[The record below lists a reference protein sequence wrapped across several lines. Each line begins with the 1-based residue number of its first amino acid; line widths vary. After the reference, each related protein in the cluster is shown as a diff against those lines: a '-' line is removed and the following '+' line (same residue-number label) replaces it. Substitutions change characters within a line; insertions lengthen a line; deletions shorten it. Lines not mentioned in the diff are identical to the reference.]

1 MSRVLRRPMFRGGGK
16 IDSRGTGITSGLED
30 RKGFEKGGID
40 LGRVQSESE
49 KLFEL
54 QKSMGL
60 FDRPERKTLFGLGAP
75 EFLALAQRGFEFAG
89 KDGDQTLGQKFA
101 GTAADTLGDIGAIK
115 QTQRKEDLEKDK
127 LEKAIKAGN
136 IEAVY
141 GQLGK
146 EAIQKAK
153 SEGTGYQIEKKIELI
168 GTLNNDI
175 NSLQKQLEGA
185 TDQNTKDEIQRQ
197 IELKED
203 QLGVL
208 VKEFDAVATEFLDS
222 EAGEDLFDDFVDG
235 LLEETNPDTGED
247 WEKTDPGFYKEV
259 LSRVKK
265 AITTGITTGTA
276 TLKKGGRVKMQQ
288 GGMTTQTTQPTQQ
301 PETLALSFAD
311 LRARLPREITNDI
324 VALVSQSNQALSDF
338 ANIRTQADVDNFN
351 KKYGVN
357 LVLPQE
363 A

>member
-30 RKGFEKGGID
+30 RKGFKVGGID
-40 LGRVQSESE
+40 LDRVQSESE

-136 IEAVY
+136 IETVY

-168 GTLNNDI
+168 GSLNSEI
-175 NSLQKQLEGA
+175 NALEDQIKDATGDSKTQLE
-185 TDQNTKDEIQRQ
+185 RQ
-197 IELKED
+197 LDSKKD
-203 QLGVL
+203 QLSVL
-208 VKEFDAVATEFLDS
+208 VKEYDVVVSEFLKS
-222 EAGEDLFDDFVDG
+222 TEGEF
-235 LLEETNPDTGED
+235 
-247 WEKTDPGFYKEV
+247 
-259 LSRVKK
+259 
-265 AITTGITTGTA
+265 
-276 TLKKGGRVKMQQ
+276 
-288 GGMTTQTTQPTQQ
+288 
-301 PETLALSFAD
+301 
-311 LRARLPREITNDI
+311 
-324 VALVSQSNQALSDF
+324 
-338 ANIRTQADVDNFN
+338 
-351 KKYGVN
+351 
-357 LVLPQE
+357 
-363 A
+363 

>member
-30 RKGFEKGGID
+30 RKGFQNGGID

-89 KDGDQTLGQKFA
+89 KGGDETLGQKLA

-168 GTLNNDI
+168 GSLNSEISALEDQI
-175 NSLQKQLEGA
+175 KDATGDSKTQL
-185 TDQNTKDEIQRQ
+185 QRQ
-197 IELKED
+197 LDTKKD

-208 VKEFDAVATEFLDS
+208 VKEYDVVVSEFLKSDEGEYLFGDIS
-222 EAGEDLFDDFVDG
+222 EELQRENNPA
-235 LLEETNPDTGED
+235 TNED
-247 WEKTDPGFYKEV
+247 WETTDPGFYAEV
-259 LSRVKK
+259 MKRVRE
-265 AITTGITTGTA
+265 ALLPTGM
-276 TLKKGGRVKMQQ
+276 KKGGRVKMQQ

-311 LRARLPREITNDI
+311 LRARLPQEITNDI

>member
-30 RKGFEKGGID
+30 RKGFQNGGID

-49 KLFEL
+49 KLFDL
-54 QKSMGL
+54 QKQMGL

-89 KDGDQTLGQKFA
+89 KGGDETLGQKLA

-168 GTLNNDI
+168 GSLNSEISALEDQI
-175 NSLQKQLEGA
+175 KDATGDSKTQL
-185 TDQNTKDEIQRQ
+185 QRQ
-197 IELKED
+197 LDTKKD

-208 VKEFDAVATEFLDS
+208 VKEYDVVVSEFLKSDEGEYLFGDIS
-222 EAGEDLFDDFVDG
+222 EELQRENNPA
-235 LLEETNPDTGED
+235 TNED
-247 WEKTDPGFYKEV
+247 WETTDPGFYAEV
-259 LSRVKK
+259 MKRVRE
-265 AITTGITTGTA
+265 ALLPTGM
-276 TLKKGGRVKMQQ
+276 KKGGRVKMQQ

-311 LRARLPREITNDI
+311 LRARLPQEITNDI

>member
-30 RKGFEKGGID
+30 RKGFQNGGID

-89 KDGDQTLGQKFA
+89 KGGDETLGQKLA

-168 GTLNNDI
+168 GTLNSEI
-175 NSLQKQLEGA
+175 SALEDQIKDA
-185 TDQNTKDEIQRQ
+185 TGDSKIELQRQ
-197 IELKED
+197 LDTKKD

-208 VKEFDAVATEFLDS
+208 VKEYDVVVSEFLKSDEGEYLFGDIS
-222 EAGEDLFDDFVDG
+222 EELQRENNPA
-235 LLEETNPDTGED
+235 TNED
-247 WEKTDPGFYKEV
+247 WETTDPGFYAEV
-259 LSRVKK
+259 MKRVRE
-265 AITTGITTGTA
+265 ALLPTGM
-276 TLKKGGRVKMQQ
+276 KKGGRVKMQQ

-311 LRARLPREITNDI
+311 LRARLPQEITNDI

>member
-30 RKGFEKGGID
+30 RKGFQNGGID

-136 IEAVY
+136 IETVY

-168 GTLNNDI
+168 GSLNSEI
-175 NSLQKQLEGA
+175 NALEDQIKDATGDSKTQLE
-185 TDQNTKDEIQRQ
+185 RQ
-197 IELKED
+197 LDSKKD
-203 QLGVL
+203 QLSVL
-208 VKEFDAVATEFLDS
+208 VKEYDVVVSEFLKS
-222 EAGEDLFDDFVDG
+222 TEGEFLFGDIVA
-235 LLEETNPDTGED
+235 EVKRETNPKTNED
-247 WEKTDPGFYKEV
+247 WETTDAGFYAEV
-259 LSRVKK
+259 MKRVRE
-265 AITTGITTGTA
+265 ALLPAG
-276 TLKKGGRVKMQQ
+276 LNMKKGGRVEMQQ

-311 LRARLPREITNDI
+311 LRARLPQEITNDI

>member
-30 RKGFEKGGID
+30 RKGFQNGGID

-49 KLFEL
+49 KLLEL

-89 KDGDQTLGQKFA
+89 KGGDETIGQKLA
-101 GTAADTLGDIGAIK
+101 STAADTLGDIGAIK

-168 GTLNNDI
+168 GTLNSEISALEDQI
-175 NSLQKQLEGA
+175 KDATGDSKTQL
-185 TDQNTKDEIQRQ
+185 QRQ
-197 IELKED
+197 LDTKKD

-208 VKEFDAVATEFLDS
+208 VKEYDVVVSEFLKSDEGEYLFGDIS
-222 EAGEDLFDDFVDG
+222 EELQRENNPA
-235 LLEETNPDTGED
+235 TNED
-247 WEKTDPGFYKEV
+247 WETTDPGFYAEV
-259 LSRVKK
+259 MKRVRE
-265 AITTGITTGTA
+265 ALLPTGM
-276 TLKKGGRVKMQQ
+276 KKGGRVKMQQ

-311 LRARLPREITNDI
+311 LRARLPQEITNDI

>member
-30 RKGFEKGGID
+30 RKGFQNGGID

-89 KDGDQTLGQKFA
+89 KGGDQTLGQKLA

-168 GTLNNDI
+168 GSLNSEISALEDQI
-175 NSLQKQLEGA
+175 KDATGDSKTQL
-185 TDQNTKDEIQRQ
+185 QRQ
-197 IELKED
+197 LDTKKD

-208 VKEFDAVATEFLDS
+208 VKEYDVVVSEFLKSDEGEYLFGDIS
-222 EAGEDLFDDFVDG
+222 EELQRENNPA
-235 LLEETNPDTGED
+235 TNED
-247 WEKTDPGFYKEV
+247 WETTDPGFYAEV
-259 LSRVKK
+259 MKRVRE
-265 AITTGITTGTA
+265 ALLPTGM
-276 TLKKGGRVKMQQ
+276 KKGGRVKMQQ

-311 LRARLPREITNDI
+311 LRARLPQEITNDI

>member
-1 MSRVLRRPMFRGGGK
+1 
-16 IDSRGTGITSGLED
+16 
-30 RKGFEKGGID
+30 
-40 LGRVQSESE
+40 
-49 KLFEL
+49 
-54 QKSMGL
+54 MGL

-89 KDGDQTLGQKFA
+89 KGGDQTLGQKLA

-141 GQLGK
+141 GQLGQ
-146 EAIQKAK
+146 EAIQRAK

-168 GTLNNDI
+168 GTLNSEISALEDQI
-175 NSLQKQLEGA
+175 KDATGDSKTQL
-185 TDQNTKDEIQRQ
+185 QRQ
-197 IELKED
+197 LDTKKD

-208 VKEFDAVATEFLDS
+208 VKEYDVVVSEFLKSDEGEYLFGDIS
-222 EAGEDLFDDFVDG
+222 EELQRENNPA
-235 LLEETNPDTGED
+235 TNED
-247 WEKTDPGFYKEV
+247 WETTDPGFYAEV
-259 LSRVKK
+259 MKRVRE
-265 AITTGITTGTA
+265 ALLPTGM
-276 TLKKGGRVKMQQ
+276 KKGGRVKMQQ

-311 LRARLPREITNDI
+311 LRARLPQEITNDI

>member
-1 MSRVLRRPMFRGGGK
+1 MFRGGGK

-49 KLFEL
+49 KLFDL
-54 QKSMGL
+54 QKQMGL

-168 GTLNNDI
+168 GSLNSEI
-175 NSLQKQLEGA
+175 NALEDQIKDATGDSKTQLE
-185 TDQNTKDEIQRQ
+185 RQ
-197 IELKED
+197 LDSKKD
-203 QLGVL
+203 QLSVL
-208 VKEFDAVATEFLDS
+208 VKEYDVVVSEFLKS
-222 EAGEDLFDDFVDG
+222 TEGEFLFGDIVA
-235 LLEETNPDTGED
+235 EVKRETNPKTNED
-247 WEKTDPGFYKEV
+247 WETTDAGFYAEV
-259 LSRVKK
+259 MKRVRE
-265 AITTGITTGTA
+265 ALLPAG
-276 TLKKGGRVKMQQ
+276 LNMKKGGRVEMQQ

-311 LRARLPREITNDI
+311 LRARLPQEITNDI

>member
-30 RKGFEKGGID
+30 RKGFQNGGID

-89 KDGDQTLGQKFA
+89 KGGDQTLGQKLA

-141 GQLGK
+141 GQLGQ
-146 EAIQKAK
+146 EAIQRAK

-168 GTLNNDI
+168 GTLNSEISALEDQI
-175 NSLQKQLEGA
+175 KDATGDSKTQL
-185 TDQNTKDEIQRQ
+185 QRQ
-197 IELKED
+197 LDTKKD

-208 VKEFDAVATEFLDS
+208 VKEYDVVVSEFLKSDEGEYLFGDIS
-222 EAGEDLFDDFVDG
+222 EELQRENNPA
-235 LLEETNPDTGED
+235 TNED
-247 WEKTDPGFYKEV
+247 WETTDPGFYAEV
-259 LSRVKK
+259 MKRVRE
-265 AITTGITTGTA
+265 ALLPTGM
-276 TLKKGGRVKMQQ
+276 KKGGRVKMQQ

-311 LRARLPREITNDI
+311 LRARLPQEITNDI

>member
-30 RKGFEKGGID
+30 RKGFQNGGID

-49 KLFEL
+49 KLFDL
-54 QKSMGL
+54 QKQMGL

-89 KDGDQTLGQKFA
+89 KGGDETLGQKLA

-141 GQLGK
+141 GQLGQ
-146 EAIQKAK
+146 EAIQRAK

-168 GTLNNDI
+168 GTLNSEISALEDQI
-175 NSLQKQLEGA
+175 KDATGDSKTQL
-185 TDQNTKDEIQRQ
+185 QRQ
-197 IELKED
+197 LDTKKD

-208 VKEFDAVATEFLDS
+208 VKEYDVVVSEFLKSDEGEYLFGDIS
-222 EAGEDLFDDFVDG
+222 EELQRENNPA
-235 LLEETNPDTGED
+235 TNED
-247 WEKTDPGFYKEV
+247 WETTDPGFYAEV
-259 LSRVKK
+259 MKRVRE
-265 AITTGITTGTA
+265 ALLPTGM
-276 TLKKGGRVKMQQ
+276 KKGGRVKMQQ

-311 LRARLPREITNDI
+311 LRARLPQEITNDI